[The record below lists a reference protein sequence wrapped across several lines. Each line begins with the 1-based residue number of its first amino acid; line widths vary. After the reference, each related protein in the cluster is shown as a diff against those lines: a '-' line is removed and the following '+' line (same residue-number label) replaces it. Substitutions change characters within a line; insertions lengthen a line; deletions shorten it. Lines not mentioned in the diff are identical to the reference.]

1 MHTGDSIVEAD
12 FDTPIDRRGTS
23 SEKWDKYQGR
33 DVLPLWV
40 ADMDFRS
47 PEAIIAALQKRV
59 AHGIF
64 GYTNPPSELV
74 EVVCSMLRDLY
85 DWAVEPDWLVWLPGL
100 VSGLNIACRAA
111 GQEGDEII
119 TAIPVYPPFLTAPG
133 HANRQLKTIPLVDN
147 GHRWTLDFDR
157 LRNSL
162 TPRTSLFLLCN
173 PHNPVGRA
181 FDEDELSTLA
191 ALFEGNDRI
200 ICSDEIHCGLIL
212 DQNKRHIP
220 LAALSPEIA
229 KRTITLMAPSKTFN
243 IPGLGCSFAVIS
255 DHPLRKRFCQAMAG
269 IVPHVNALGFTAALA
284 AYRNGQDW
292 HTALLAYLLENSLL
306 VEETVARLPGLSMH
320 SVEATYLAW
329 IDTRPTGLKDP
340 ATFFE
345 NAGVGLS
352 DGKYFGEPG
361 FLRLNFGCPRVILK
375 EALGRMSQA
384 MECVKDEI
392 IERQLHE
399 RR

>member
-1 MHTGDSIVEAD
+1 MMHTGDSIVEID
-12 FDTPIDRRGTS
+12 FETPIDRRGTS

-33 DVLPLWV
+33 DILPLWV

-47 PEAIIAALQKRV
+47 PEAVIAALQRRV

-64 GYTNPPSELV
+64 GYTNPPAELV

-100 VSGLNIACRAA
+100 VSGLNVACRAA
-111 GQEGDEII
+111 GQEGDEIM
-119 TAIPVYPPFLTAPG
+119 TAIPVYPPFLTAPA
-133 HANRQLKTIPLVDN
+133 HANRQLKTIPMIDN
-147 GHRWTLDFDR
+147 GHRWAMDFDR
-157 LRNSL
+157 LRSSL

-181 FDEDELSTLA
+181 FDADELSTLA
-191 ALFEGNDRI
+191 ALFEGKNRI
-200 ICSDEIHCGLIL
+200 ICSDEIHCGLVL
-212 DQNKRHIP
+212 NPDKRHIP
-220 LAALSPEIA
+220 LATLSPEIA

-255 DHPLRKRFCQAMAG
+255 DRPLRKQFCRAMAG
-269 IVPHVNALGFTAALA
+269 IVPPVNALGFTAALA
-284 AYRNGQDW
+284 AYRDGQPW
-292 HTALLAYLLENSLL
+292 QTALLAYLRKNSLL

-320 SVEATYLAW
+320 DVEATYLAW
-329 IDTRPTGLKDP
+329 IDTRPIGLDDP
-340 ATFFE
+340 AVFFE

-361 FLRLNFGCPRVILK
+361 FVRLNFGCPREILN
-375 EALGRMSQA
+375 EALGRMSRA
-384 MECVKDEI
+384 MEALKD
-392 IERQLHE
+392 RKATS
-399 RR
+399 